1 MTWRRKWQP
10 TPVFLPGKSH
20 GQRSLAGS
28 IGSQRVRHDWSDLA
42 RMHRSV
48 MKVSQTLLQHKLLLH
63 RTQEA
68 GKEQGAQRPEVSG
81 HKLKKAWLQT
91 QAHQCKPCS
100 TTGQK
105 RGSANQMVKTTAQF
119 VVTMKPGDR
128 WFTDHNE
135 TIHKSALLR
144 LGESTRPMALASA
157 GLPLTGSEPTQGG
170 CSPWDQQVNT
180 ADSLGKPTRQ
190 ELPDL
195 NLQRNERLS
204 QGSTISNL
212 EEKHSLQA
220 VGQSPGW
227 PWVLP
232 TNQSMHSPLGD
243 ADTQPHDKEK
253 TKTPARKHPNPKAW
267 HNHGL
272 FQRALQFFAS

>member
-119 VVTMKPGDR
+119 VVTMKPDDSQI
-128 WFTDHNE
+128 TM
-135 TIHKSALLR
+135 KQ
-144 LGESTRPMALASA
+144 STSQLYSGWGRAPA
-157 GLPLTGSEPTQGG
+157 
-170 CSPWDQQVNT
+170 PW
-180 ADSLGKPTRQ
+180 LWP
-190 ELPDL
+190 
-195 NLQRNERLS
+195 
-204 QGSTISNL
+204 
-212 EEKHSLQA
+212 LQA
-220 VGQSPGW
+220 FPSVGQSPLKEGAHPETSKSTLQI
-227 PWVLP
+227 PWENPHGKSCLTWTCREMKDSP
-232 TNQSMHSPLGD
+232 KEAQSAIWKRNTHCKLWG
-243 ADTQPHDKEK
+243 
-253 TKTPARKHPNPKAW
+253 KAQV
-267 HNHGL
+267 GPGF
-272 FQRALQFFAS
+272 FQQIRACIHH